1 MAGRVTAMRSHVT
14 LLESMILNP
23 AQNQRVSMHVP
34 LEMKMVLRTVFSRR
48 FLWRIFQ
55 DEKEK
60 TKGWPI

>member
-1 MAGRVTAMRSHVT
+1 
-14 LLESMILNP
+14 
-23 AQNQRVSMHVP
+23 MHVP
-34 LEMKMVLRTVFSRR
+34 LEMKMVLRTVFYRR